1 MGSAVE
7 PGLMRL
13 SNFSEQQAARHCN
26 RQHEKNSQ
34 TFGGFSDLHVLDQ
47 CDSVILK
54 NLTANTVDNPGTT
67 VVHSIKACK
76 ASPSFRSANY
86 RTIPLL
92 QSDTASGDAL
102 QHEGATIKLLSEK
115 KVMNQRVQLLMP
127 FILAAL
133 LSVVPAA
140 YAQGAGIFVDADLK
154 LGEQLIAEHRCAAC
168 HARKVGGDG
177 TAIYRPTGRINA
189 AGFLRGMVEQCNSE
203 LRLQLFPEEVTAI
216 AAVLNRDHYRF
227 K

>member
-1 MGSAVE
+1 MLDPCVAVI
-7 PGLMRL
+7 
-13 SNFSEQQAARHCN
+13 S
-26 RQHEKNSQ
+26 
-34 TFGGFSDLHVLDQ
+34 
-47 CDSVILK
+47 K
-54 NLTANTVDNPGTT
+54 NLTAITVDNLRMASA
-67 VVHSIKACK
+67 HSIKARQ
-76 ASPSFRSANY
+76 ASASFQSANY

-92 QSDTASGDAL
+92 QSETARQDAL
-102 QHEGATIKLLSEK
+102 QRKESTIKLLWEK
-115 KVMNQRVQLLMP
+115 TVMNQRVQLLMS
-127 FILAAL
+127 FMLTVL

-140 YAQGAGIFVDADLK
+140 HAQGADIFRDADLK

-177 TAIYRPTGRINA
+177 TAIYRPAGRINA